1 VREKYFLT
9 PRIKENF
16 MKFGYT
22 ILYVSDVVETLQFY
36 KKAFGFE
43 EKFLH
48 ESNMYGELS
57 TGETTLAFASNEM
70 ATLNGFSIRENLLS
84 ENPVGAEIAF
94 VTNDVNSAYAKAIE
108 AGATACTA
116 PQEKPW
122 GQIVSYVR
130 DNNGFLVEICSPIN

>member
-1 VREKYFLT
+1 
-9 PRIKENF
+9 

-22 ILYVSDVVETLQFY
+22 ILYVEDVPQTLAFY
-36 KKAFGFE
+36 KKAFGIE
-43 EKFLH
+43 QKFLH
-48 ESNMYGELS
+48 ESNMYGELA

-70 ATLNGFSIRENLLS
+70 ASMNGFSIRKNSPDEM
-84 ENPVGAEIAF
+84 PVGAEIAF
-94 VTNDVNSAYAKAIE
+94 VTDNVQTAYSTAIE
-108 AGATACTA
+108 AGAIECSA